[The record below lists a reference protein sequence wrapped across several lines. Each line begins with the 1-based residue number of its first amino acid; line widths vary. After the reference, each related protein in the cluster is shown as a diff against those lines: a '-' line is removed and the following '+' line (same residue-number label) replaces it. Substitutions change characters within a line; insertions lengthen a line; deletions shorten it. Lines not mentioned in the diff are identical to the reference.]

1 MLVGP
6 SITLEKLEQHLKD
19 RIYEIRME
27 IPKLKKEFAQLQ
39 NDFKQIPR
47 VINDVNHD
55 KVEERVNPDFVK
67 IPEKFKAVEEQIK
80 ELQEQEIH
88 IQEKLQELEDIE
100 ERSKGKN
107 NIDKSK
113 HKITLTLNDCLMLG
127 IELNRPLQNSD
138 VGLANEEQ

>member
-19 RIYEIRME
+19 RLYEIRMK

-47 VINDVNHD
+47 VVNETNHD
-55 KVEERVNPDFVK
+55 KVEERVNPDFIN
-67 IPEKFKAVEEQIK
+67 IPEKFRAVEEQIK
-80 ELQEQEIH
+80 ELQEQEVH
-88 IQEKLQELEDIE
+88 IQEKLDELEDIE
-100 ERSKGKN
+100 ERSVGKN

-113 HKITLTLNDCLMLG
+113 EKITLTLNDCLMLG
-127 IELNRPLQNSD
+127 IELDQPPANAD
-138 VGLANEEQ
+138 VGVKEE

>member
-113 HKITLTLNDCLMLG
+113 YKITLTLKDCLMLG

-138 VGLANEEQ
+138 VGLSNEEQ